1 MFRKML
7 SILLSAL
14 MLISTTTFAYADE
27 PIQDQSIK
35 TTNAIELASD
45 LRAASWGSWSPWASY
60 TISGGTIGALATAI
74 GTLCPKLVS
83 AAVGF
88 ASYLF
93 SVNVTTCTMKT
104 RTRYRVE
111 GNYQYYEMQV
121 SFYSNGK
128 LVLGPETVTGKASLD
143 SIIKSMGDVAI

>member
-60 TISGGTIGALATAI
+60 TVSGTTVAAMTAAIGA
-74 GTLCPKLVS
+74 LCPKLVS
-83 AAVGF
+83 AAASF
-88 ASYLF
+88 ASVLIA
-93 SVNVTTCTMKT
+93 SNITTCTMKT

-143 SIIKSMGDVAI
+143 SIIKSLGDVAI